1 MIESLYALLEK
12 VGFNHP
18 LHPMLTHV
26 PMGMIIGAVV
36 FSMVGL
42 KWKNQHLGQTAYHCS
57 LLALLAIVPVIV
69 AGLLDWQHLMAGSW
83 NIYIIVKMILA
94 VILTLLLA
102 LSVVLKHK
110 GAEPKTLF
118 IVYLLCLA
126 CAGGLGF
133 SGGELVYGD

>member
-1 MIESLYALLEK
+1 MIEGLYALLEK
-12 VGFNHP
+12 VGFTHP

-36 FSMVGL
+36 FSLVGFI
-42 KWKNQHLGQTAYHCS
+42 WQNQNLGQTAYHCA

-83 NIYIIVKMILA
+83 NIFIIVKMSLA
-94 VILTLLLA
+94 VVLTVFLA
-102 LSVVLKHK
+102 LAVVLKHR
-110 GAEPKTLF
+110 GAEHKTLF

-126 CAGGLGF
+126 CAGGLGY
-133 SGGELVYGD
+133 SGGELVYGG

>member
-26 PMGMIIGAVV
+26 PMGMIIGAAV
-36 FSMVGL
+36 FSLAGF
-42 KWKNQHLGQTAYHCS
+42 KWKNQHLNQTAYHCA
-57 LLALLAIVPVIV
+57 LLALLAIVPVIG
-69 AGLLDWQHLMAGSW
+69 AGLLDWQHLMTGSW

-94 VILTLLLA
+94 VILTLLLT
-102 LSVVLKHK
+102 LSVVLWHK
-110 GAEPKTLF
+110 RAEPQTLF
-118 IVYLLCLA
+118 IVYLLCMA

-133 SGGELVYGD
+133 SGGELVYGG